1 MAGSRLLATVVA
13 CMVLAAAPALG
24 FLSSPLSLQTSSR
37 GRLSASS
44 MIKSKRADSA
54 ASTTTITTM
63 QAAGSGGISRRQLGQ
78 LGLGVAAVV
87 GSRKLVAGGVY
98 DDIPDLSGKTAVIT
112 GGNTGIGKETAFR
125 LAQMGAD
132 VVIACRSLKRGEDAA
147 KEIDERVAA
156 ASQAGGKKGT
166 VKAMLLDLSS
176 LKSVEVMMM
185 RPKP

>member
-1 MAGSRLLATVVA
+1 MAGSWIFATVLCV
-13 CMVLAAAPALG
+13 VLAATPALG
-24 FLSSPLSLQTSSR
+24 FLSSPLSLPTSSR
-37 GRLSASS
+37 GRLSVNN
-44 MIKSKRADSA
+44 MISSKRAGSA
-54 ASTTTITTM
+54 ASSSTTTTM
-63 QAAGSGGISRRQLGQ
+63 QAASGGISRRQLGQ

-98 DDIPDLSGKTAVIT
+98 DDVPDLSGKTAVIT

-185 RPKP
+185 MMRPKP